1 MRLGVSSD
9 AGGERRSGER
19 GAACRGCAM
28 IGAAGWFAFP
38 RALFE
43 SPVWTTAPCATWR
56 VWTWC
61 AASAGYQPTVWHD
74 GTTAVEIPAGAF
86 VVSRQR
92 LAAACRVTDKQA
104 RRAIAFLE
112 AGGLIRTTVSPNRWT
127 MITVLDST
135 VYGQQGPAEGP
146 KETKGQQKGQPP
158 DPPNPPVI
166 PSNERT
172 CADGPETK
180 GQPKGQPKG
189 HNKTIQQ
196 ENNPG
201 GGENPSF
208 VDAAARAAVPPP
220 LPPIPIPTA
229 PAGAGEIEQ
238 LVRDLA
244 KVHPG
249 ETRVSF
255 AVKDAAAAFA
265 RSGESDASRWCDR
278 MRQAHGAWIAAR
290 PWGRRVKG
298 LGYWF
303 ADGDGE
309 RFTGGLGDAAGPGD
323 AADQLEA
330 EESRLRALEAQSEP
344 VVRVETPPPAR
355 PAIRC
360 LRCGDSGLF
369 CGDEPLLVPTAE
381 QIADPAFDLE
391 ALWNVRVPCPD
402 CQPGGGA
409 AVPTAGPLPVPTGVM
424 WRQKRPLRS
433 AIKPT
438 KQLGF
443 NHLARIAAKS
453 LHIACSA
460 K

>member
-1 MRLGVSSD
+1 V
-9 AGGERRSGER
+9 
-19 GAACRGCAM
+19 

-43 SPVWTTAPCATWR
+43 SSAWTTAPCATWR

-158 DPPNPPVI
+158 DTPNPPVI

-172 CADGPETK
+172 CADDPETK

-189 HNKTIQQ
+189 HNKTIEQ

-208 VDAAARAAVPPP
+208 VDATARAAVPPP
-220 LPPIPIPTA
+220 FPQSQSQLPQPGPGRLSSWCATWPRYIR
-229 PAGAGEIEQ
+229 GRRG
-238 LVRDLA
+238 LA
-244 KVHPG
+244 SP
-249 ETRVSF
+249 S
-255 AVKDAAAAFA
+255 
-265 RSGESDASRWCDR
+265 R
-278 MRQAHGAWIAAR
+278 MR
-290 PWGRRVKG
+290 RR
-298 LGYWF
+298 
-303 ADGDGE
+303 
-309 RFTGGLGDAAGPGD
+309 R
-323 AADQLEA
+323 
-330 EESRLRALEAQSEP
+330 
-344 VVRVETPPPAR
+344 
-355 PAIRC
+355 
-360 LRCGDSGLF
+360 
-369 CGDEPLLVPTAE
+369 
-381 QIADPAFDLE
+381 
-391 ALWNVRVPCPD
+391 
-402 CQPGGGA
+402 
-409 AVPTAGPLPVPTGVM
+409 LPVPARATHRGGATGCGRRM
-424 WRQKRPLRS
+424 
-433 AIKPT
+433 
-438 KQLGF
+438 
-443 NHLARIAAKS
+443 ARGS
-453 LHIACSA
+453 RHDHGGGE
-460 K
+460 